1 VYIVSAFWEFWLTKF
16 SLFKQHWNSIVSS
29 FSKPLNFNSG
39 MKQNNGQ
46 SGQYLNTETIGM
58 KPKNNLTGPYFKKEL
73 ILADFRLAN
82 LSRDCSVIGRREVLT
97 GKAKFGIFG
106 DGKEIIQ
113 MALAKQFKNGDW
125 RSGYYRDQTWMMA
138 MGLYDSLEFF
148 HQLYGNIDD
157 QFNSGSGGRVFNN
170 HFSVPNINRDGTWRD
185 LTKQKNS
192 SADISP
198 TAGQMPRLLGLAYA
212 SKLFRQNKD
221 LKQFTTLSLNGNEV
235 AFGSIGD
242 ASTSE
247 GYFWETI
254 NAAGVLQVP
263 MAVSIYDDGY
273 GISVPKKYQTTK
285 GSISEI
291 LKGFETEKDKPGIR
305 IFKGKG
311 WDYPGLIKLYE
322 EGIAICREQHTPV
335 VFHIEEVTQPQGH
348 STSGSHERYKSE
360 ERLKWEIEFDPIRK
374 MREWIHSLDI
384 ATDEELDKIVVEA
397 EEEAKESRRKGWESF
412 QTPIKTERDA
422 LVKIINDRSCKCT
435 DKVKENSVDSYTEE
449 LKQVA
454 SPIRKDNFV
463 TARKILRNICG
474 TCLKADN
481 LNEELNGWLKRNY
494 ADALKG
500 YDSFLYNETPTSV
513 LNVKPVAPVY
523 SADSPE
529 VPGRQVLR
537 DNYDK
542 LFSKYPLLVTFGEDT
557 GVIGGVNQSL
567 EGLQKKFGELR
578 ITDTGIREATIL
590 GQGLGLALRGMR
602 PIAEIQYLDYLMY
615 ALQILSDDLA
625 TTHYRSAGKMVAPL
639 IISTRGHRLEGI
651 WHSGSPMSMLINSVR
666 GVYVCSPRD
675 MTRAAGF
682 YNTLL
687 EGNDPAVVIEPL
699 NGYRLKEKLPDNL
712 GEFKIQLG
720 IPEILNPGTDL
731 TIVTYG
737 STVKIAIE
745 AVKQLALHDISVEL
759 IDVQTLIPFDKNKM
773 IVESLKKTNR
783 VLFLDEDVPG
793 GTTAYMMQEVLEK
806 QNGWQFLDSPPKTL
820 AAKEHRPAYTTDGDY
835 FSKPNAEDVF
845 DVVYGMMKE
854 AVPDK
859 Y

>member
-1 VYIVSAFWEFWLTKF
+1 
-16 SLFKQHWNSIVSS
+16 
-29 FSKPLNFNSG
+29 

-46 SGQYLNTETIGM
+46 SGEYLNTETIGM
-58 KPKNNLTGPYFKKEL
+58 KPKINLTGPYFKKEL

-113 MALAKQFKNGDW
+113 MALAKQFRNGDW

-138 MGLYDSLEFF
+138 MGLYNSLEFF
-148 HQLYGNIDD
+148 HQLYGNTDD
-157 QFNSGSGGRVFNN
+157 EFHTGSGGRVFNN
-170 HFSVPNINRDGTWRD
+170 HFSVANINRDGTWRD

-221 LKQFTTLSLNGNEV
+221 LKQFKTLSVNGNEV

-291 LKGFETEKDKPGIR
+291 LKGFEAEKDKPGIR

-322 EGIAICREQHTPV
+322 EGIAICREQHVPV

-348 STSGSHERYKSE
+348 STSGSHERYKSD
-360 ERLKWEIEFDPIRK
+360 ERLRWEVEFDPIRK
-374 MREWIHSLDI
+374 MREWILSMDI
-384 ATDEELDKIVVEA
+384 ATPEELDKLAAEA

-412 QTPIKTERDA
+412 QGPIKIERDA
-422 LVKIINDRSCKCT
+422 LVKIINDRSCRCT
-435 DKVKENSVDSYTEE
+435 DKAKEESVDYFKEE
-449 LKQVA
+449 LIKVPA
-454 SPIRKDNFV
+454 PIRKDNFV
-463 TARKILRNICG
+463 AARKILRNVCG

-481 LNEELNGWLKRNY
+481 LNEELHGWLKRNY

-500 YDSFLYNETPTSV
+500 YDSYLYNEMPTSV

-523 SADSPE
+523 SAESPE

-537 DNYDK
+537 DNYDR
-542 LFSKYPLLVTFGEDT
+542 LFTKYPLLVTFGEDT
-557 GVIGGVNQSL
+557 GLIGGVNQSL

-625 TTHYRSAGKMVAPL
+625 TTHYRTAGRMIAPL

-651 WHSGSPMSMLINSVR
+651 WHSGSPMSMLINAVR
-666 GVYVCSPRD
+666 GIYVCSPRD

-687 EGNDPAVVIEPL
+687 EGNDPAIVIEPL

-759 IDVQTLIPFDKNKM
+759 IDVQTLIPFDRNKM

-793 GTTAYMMQEVLEK
+793 GTTAYLMQEVLEK
-806 QNGWQFLDSPPKTL
+806 QGGWQFLDSPPKTL

-845 DVVYGMMKE
+845 DVVYAIMKE
-854 AVPDK
+854 AKPDK

>member
-1 VYIVSAFWEFWLTKF
+1 
-16 SLFKQHWNSIVSS
+16 
-29 FSKPLNFNSG
+29 
-39 MKQNNGQ
+39 MKQNNNK
-46 SGQYLNTETIGM
+46 SGEYTNADTIEI
-58 KPKNNLTGPYFKKEL
+58 KPSGKEGYFNKESV
-73 ILADFRLAN
+73 LADFRMAN
-82 LSRDCSVIGRREVLT
+82 LSRDLSVIGRREVLT

-113 MALAKQFKNGDW
+113 LALAKQFRNGDW

-148 HQLYGNIDD
+148 HQLYGNTDD
-157 QFNSGSGGRVFNN
+157 QFNTGSGGRVFNN
-170 HFSVPNINRDGTWRD
+170 HFSVPNINPDGTWRD

-221 LKQFTTLSLNGNEV
+221 LKQFKTLSTDGNEV

-263 MAVSIYDDGY
+263 LAVSIYDDGY

-291 LKGFETEKDKPGIR
+291 LKGFESEKNKPGIR

-311 WDYPGLIKLYE
+311 WDYEGLIKLYE
-322 EGIAICREQHTPV
+322 EGIAICREQHVPV

-360 ERLKWEIEFDPIRK
+360 ERLRWEEEFDPIKK
-374 MREWIHSLDI
+374 MREWILSSEI
-384 ATDEELDKIVVEA
+384 ATAAELDKLVEEA
-397 EEEAKESRRKGWESF
+397 AEEAKESRRIGWESF
-412 QTPIKTERDA
+412 QKPIKTERDA
-422 LVKIINDRSCKCT
+422 LVKIINDRSCRCT
-435 DKVKENSVDSYTEE
+435 DKAKEDSVDNFTEE
-449 LKQVA
+449 LKRIA

-474 TCLKADN
+474 SCKTADN
-481 LNEELNGWLKRNY
+481 LNEELRGWLKRNY
-494 ADALKG
+494 KDAFAS
-500 YDSFLYNETPTSV
+500 YDSHLYNETPTSV
-513 LNVKPVAPVY
+513 LNVKPIAPVF
-523 SADSPE
+523 SAESPE

-542 LFSKYPLLVTFGEDT
+542 LFTKYPLLVTFGEDT
-557 GVIGGVNQSL
+557 GAIGGVNQSL
-567 EGLQKKFGELR
+567 EGLQKKYGELR

-590 GQGLGLALRGMR
+590 GQGLGLSLRGMR

-625 TTHYRSAGKMVAPL
+625 TTHYRTAGRMIAPL

-682 YNTLL
+682 YNMLL
-687 EGNDPAVVIEPL
+687 MGNDPGIVIEPL
-699 NGYRLKEKLPDNL
+699 NGYRLKEKMPDNL
-712 GEFKIQLG
+712 GEYRIELG
-720 IPEILNPGTDL
+720 IPEILNEGTDI
-731 TIVTYG
+731 TVITYG

-745 AVKQLALHDISVEL
+745 AVKQLAAHSISVEL
-759 IDVQTLIPFDKNKM
+759 IDVQTLVPFDRNKM

-806 QNGWQFLDSPPKTL
+806 QRGWQYLDSPPKTL
-820 AAKEHRPAYTTDGDY
+820 TAKEHRPAYTTDGDY
-835 FSKPNAEDVF
+835 FSKPSAEDVF
-845 DVVYGMMKE
+845 DTIYAILKE
-854 AVPDK
+854 AKPDK

>member
-1 VYIVSAFWEFWLTKF
+1 
-16 SLFKQHWNSIVSS
+16 
-29 FSKPLNFNSG
+29 
-39 MKQNNGQ
+39 MKQNNHQ
-46 SGQYLNTETIGM
+46 PEQLLTKESVGM
-58 KPKNNLTGPYFKKEL
+58 KQSNHQKGQNLNRQS
-73 ILADFRLAN
+73 ILTDFRMAN
-82 LSRDCSVIGRREVLT
+82 LSRDLSVIGRREVLT

-113 MALAKQFKNGDW
+113 LAMAKQFRNGDW

-148 HQLYGNIDD
+148 HQLYGNTDN
-157 QFNSGSGGRVFNN
+157 QFNTGSGGRVFNN
-170 HFSVPNINRDGTWRD
+170 HFSVPNINPDGSWRD

-198 TAGQMPRLLGLAYA
+198 TAGQMPRLLGLAFA

-221 LKQFTTLSLNGNEV
+221 LYQFTTLSTKGNEV

-263 MAVSIYDDGY
+263 LAISVYDDGY

-291 LKGFETEKDKPGIR
+291 LKGFESEKDKPGIR

-311 WDYPGLIKLYE
+311 WDYAGLIKLYE

-360 ERLKWEIEFDPIRK
+360 ERLKWEEEFDPIRK
-374 MREWIHSLDI
+374 MKEWIISSEI
-384 ATDEELDKIVVEA
+384 ATAEELDKLAAEA

-412 QTPIKTERDA
+412 QNPIKTERDA
-422 LVKIINDRSCKCT
+422 LVKIIHDRSCKCT
-435 DKVKENSVDSYTEE
+435 EKAKEESVDNYTEE
-449 LKQVA
+449 LQRVPA
-454 SPIRKDNFV
+454 PIRKDNFV
-463 TARKILRNICG
+463 TARKILRNICN
-474 TCLKADN
+474 TCMKSENLK
-481 LNEELNGWLKRNY
+481 EELQGWLKRNY
-494 ADALKG
+494 EDAQRS
-500 YDSFLYNETPTSV
+500 YDSYLYNETPTSA

-529 VPGRQVLR
+529 VPGRQILR

-557 GVIGGVNQSL
+557 GGIGGVNQSL

-590 GQGLGLALRGMR
+590 GQGLGLALRGIR

-625 TTHYRSAGKMVAPL
+625 TTHYRTAGRMIAPL

-651 WHSGSPMSMLINSVR
+651 WHSGSPMAMLINSVR
-666 GVYVCSPRD
+666 GIYVCSPRD

-687 EGNDPAVVIEPL
+687 EGKSPAIVIEPL

-712 GEFKIQLG
+712 GEFRMELG
-720 IPEILNPGTDL
+720 IPEILNEGTDI
-731 TIVTYG
+731 TIVSYG
-737 STVKIAIE
+737 STVKIAVE
-745 AVKQLALHDISVEL
+745 AVRQLALHDISVEL
-759 IDVQTLIPFDKNKM
+759 IDVQTLIPFDLKRM
-773 IVESLKKTNR
+773 IIESLKKTNR
-783 VLFLDEDVPG
+783 VLFLDEDLPG

-806 QNGWQFLDSPPKTL
+806 QGGWQYLDSPPQTL
-820 AAKEHRPAYTTDGDY
+820 TAKEHRPAYTTDGDY
-835 FSKPNAEDVF
+835 FSKPSAEDVF
-845 DVVYGMMKE
+845 DVIYAIMKE
-854 AVPDK
+854 AEPEK

>member
-1 VYIVSAFWEFWLTKF
+1 
-16 SLFKQHWNSIVSS
+16 
-29 FSKPLNFNSG
+29 
-39 MKQNNGQ
+39 MKQKSDQ
-46 SGQYLNTETIGM
+46 SEQYLN
-58 KPKNNLTGPYFKKEL
+58 KES

-82 LSRDCSVIGRREVLT
+82 LSRNLSVIGRREVLT

-113 MALAKQFKNGDW
+113 LAMAKQFKNGDW

-138 MGLYDSLEFF
+138 MGLYNSLEFF
-148 HQLYGNIDD
+148 HQLYGNTDS
-157 QFNSGSGGRVFNN
+157 QFDTGSGGRVFNN
-170 HFSVPNINRDGTWRD
+170 HFSVPNINPDGSWRD

-221 LKQFTTLSLNGNEV
+221 LQKFTTLSVKGNEV
-235 AFGSIGD
+235 AFGAIGD

-263 MAVSIYDDGY
+263 MAVSVYDDGY

-311 WDYPGLIKLYE
+311 WDYAGLIKVYE

-335 VFHIEEVTQPQGH
+335 IFHIEEVTQPQGH

-360 ERLKWEIEFDPIRK
+360 ERLKWEEEFDPIKK
-374 MREWIHSLDI
+374 MREWILSSQI
-384 ATDEELDKIVVEA
+384 ATAEELDKLMVEA
-397 EEEAKESRRKGWESF
+397 EEEAKESRKEGWESF
-412 QTPIKTERDA
+412 QSPIRIERDA
-422 LVKIINDRSCKCT
+422 LVKIINDRSCRCT
-435 DKVKENSVDSYTEE
+435 EKAKEDSVDSYAED
-449 LKQVA
+449 LVKVPA
-454 SPIRKDNFV
+454 PIRKDNFIA
-463 TARKILRNICG
+463 ARKILRNICG
-474 TCLKADN
+474 SCLKSDN
-481 LNEELNGWLKRNY
+481 LNEELQGWLKRNY
-494 ADALKG
+494 EDARRS
-500 YDSFLYNETPTSV
+500 YDSFLYNETPTSA
-513 LNVKPVAPVY
+513 LNVKPVSPVY
-523 SADSPE
+523 SADSQE
-529 VPGRQVLR
+529 VPGRQILR

-542 LFSKYPLLVTFGEDT
+542 LFSKYPLLLTFGEDV
-557 GVIGGVNQSL
+557 GSIGGVNQSL

-615 ALQILSDDLA
+615 ALQVLSDDLA
-625 TTHYRSAGKMVAPL
+625 TTHYRTAGKMVAPL

-666 GVYVCSPRD
+666 GVYVCAPRD

-687 EGNDPAVVIEPL
+687 EGNDPAIVIEPL
-699 NGYRLKEKLPDNL
+699 NGYRLKERLPDNI
-712 GEFKIQLG
+712 GEFRLQLG
-720 IPEILNPGTDL
+720 IPEVLNIGTNL

-737 STVKIAIE
+737 STVKIAME
-745 AVKQLALHDISVEL
+745 AVKQLALHDISAEL
-759 IDVQTLIPFDKNKM
+759 IDVQTLVPFDRNKM
-773 IVESLKKTNR
+773 ILESLKKTNR
-783 VLFLDEDVPG
+783 ILFLDEDLPG
-793 GTTAYMMQEVLEK
+793 GTTAYMMQEVIEK
-806 QNGWQFLDSPPKTL
+806 QSGWQFLDSPPKTL
-820 AAKEHRPAYTTDGDY
+820 TAKEHRPAYTTDGDY
-835 FSKPNAEDVF
+835 FSKPSVEDVF
-845 DVVYGMMKE
+845 DTVYGMMKE
-854 AVPDK
+854 AVPEK

>member
-1 VYIVSAFWEFWLTKF
+1 
-16 SLFKQHWNSIVSS
+16 
-29 FSKPLNFNSG
+29 
-39 MKQNNGQ
+39 MKQNINQ
-46 SGQYLNTETIGM
+46 SGQQLN
-58 KPKNNLTGPYFKKEL
+58 KES

-82 LSRDCSVIGRREVLT
+82 LSRNLSIIGRREVLT

-106 DGKEIIQ
+106 DGKEIVQIA
-113 MALAKQFKNGDW
+113 MAKQFKNGDW

-148 HQLYGNIDD
+148 HQLYGNTDN
-157 QFNSGSGGRVFNN
+157 QFHTGSGGRVFNN
-170 HFSVPNINRDGTWRD
+170 HFSVPNINPDGSWRD

-221 LKQFTTLSLNGNEV
+221 LQQFKMLSVKGNEV

-263 MAVSIYDDGY
+263 MAVSVYDDGY

-311 WDYPGLIKLYE
+311 WDYTGLIKLYE

-360 ERLKWEIEFDPIRK
+360 ERLKWEEEYDPIKK
-374 MREWIHSLDI
+374 MREWILSSQI
-384 ATDEELDKIVVEA
+384 ATAEELDKLAVEA

-412 QTPIKTERDA
+412 QYPIRIERDA
-422 LVKIINDRSCKCT
+422 LVKIINDRSCRCT
-435 DKVKENSVDSYTEE
+435 EKAKEESVDSYAED
-449 LKQVA
+449 LKKVPA
-454 SPIRKDNFV
+454 PIRKDNFV

-474 TCLKADN
+474 SCLKSDN
-481 LNEELNGWLKRNY
+481 LNEELQGWLKRNY
-494 ADALKG
+494 EDARRS

-513 LNVKPVAPVY
+513 LNVKPVSPVY

-529 VPGRQVLR
+529 VPGRQILR

-542 LFSKYPLLVTFGEDT
+542 LFSKYPLLLTFGEDV
-557 GVIGGVNQSL
+557 GGIGGVNQSL

-615 ALQILSDDLA
+615 ALQVLSDDLA
-625 TTHYRSAGKMVAPL
+625 TTHYRTAGRMIAPL

-666 GVYVCSPRD
+666 GIYVCSPRD

-687 EGNDPAVVIEPL
+687 EGKDPAIVIEPL

-712 GEFKIQLG
+712 GEFRLQLG
-720 IPEILNPGTDL
+720 IPEILAAGTDL

-737 STVKIAIE
+737 STVKIAVE
-745 AVKQLALHDISVEL
+745 AVKQLALHDIAIEL
-759 IDVQTLIPFDKNKM
+759 IDVQTLVPFDRNKM
-773 IVESLKKTNR
+773 ILESLKKTNR
-783 VLFLDEDVPG
+783 ILFLDEDLPG

-806 QNGWQFLDSPPKTL
+806 QGGWQYLDSPPKTL
-820 AAKEHRPAYTTDGDY
+820 TAKEHRPAYTTDGDY
-835 FSKPNAEDVF
+835 FSKPSAEDVF
-845 DVVYGMMKE
+845 DVIYAMMKE
-854 AVPDK
+854 AVPEK
-859 Y
+859 YL

>member
-1 VYIVSAFWEFWLTKF
+1 
-16 SLFKQHWNSIVSS
+16 
-29 FSKPLNFNSG
+29 
-39 MKQNNGQ
+39 MKQEKTVI
-46 SGQYLNTETIGM
+46 NTRAD
-58 KPKNNLTGPYFKKEL
+58 KES

-82 LSRDCSVIGRREVLT
+82 LSRNLSVIGRKEVLT

-106 DGKEIIQ
+106 DGKEIVQIA
-113 MALAKQFKNGDW
+113 MAKQFRNGDW

-148 HQLYGNIDD
+148 HQLYGNTDN
-157 QFNSGSGGRVFNN
+157 QFSTGSGGRVFNN
-170 HFSVPNINRDGTWRD
+170 HFSIPNINPDGSWRD

-198 TAGQMPRLLGLAYA
+198 TAGQMLRLLGLAYA

-221 LKQFTTLSLNGNEV
+221 LSQFKTFSVNGNEV

-263 MAVSIYDDGY
+263 LAVSVYDDGY

-285 GSISEI
+285 GSISDI
-291 LKGFETEKDKPGIR
+291 LRGFESEKDRPGIR

-311 WDYPGLIKLYE
+311 WDYEGLIKMYE

-335 VFHIEEVTQPQGH
+335 LFHIEEVTQPQGH
-348 STSGSHERYKSE
+348 STSGSHERYKSP
-360 ERLKWEIEFDPIRK
+360 ERLKWEEDFDPIRK
-374 MREWIHSLDI
+374 MREWIEKNAI
-384 ATDEELDKIVVEA
+384 ATPEELDRLVAEA
-397 EEEAKESRRKGWESF
+397 DEEAKEARRKGWESF
-412 QTPIKTERDA
+412 QSPIKTERDA
-422 LVKIINDRSCKCT
+422 LVKIINDRKCRCSENA
-435 DKVKENSVDSYTEE
+435 KEESVDRFSEE
-449 LKQVA
+449 LQSVPN
-454 SPIRKDNFV
+454 PIRKDNFV
-463 TARKILRNICG
+463 AARRILRNICHD
-474 TCLKADN
+474 CKNSDN
-481 LNEELNGWLKRNY
+481 LNEDLHGWLKRNY
-494 ADALKG
+494 NDALQS
-500 YDSFLYNETPTSV
+500 YDSYLYNETPTSV

-523 SADSPE
+523 SENSPE

-537 DNYDK
+537 ENYDK
-542 LFSKYPLLVTFGEDT
+542 LFAKNPLLLTFGEDT
-557 GVIGGVNQSL
+557 GHIGGVNQSL
-567 EGLQKKFGELR
+567 EGLQKKYGELR

-590 GQGLGLALRGMR
+590 GQGLGLSLRGLR

-615 ALQILSDDLA
+615 ALQVLSDDLA
-625 TTHYRSAGKMVAPL
+625 TTHYRTAGRMIAPL

-651 WHSGSPMSMLINSVR
+651 WHSGSPMGMLINSVR
-666 GVYVCSPRD
+666 GIYVCSPRD

-687 EGNDPAVVIEPL
+687 EGKDPAIVIEPL
-699 NGYRLKEKLPDNL
+699 NGYRLKERLPDNI
-712 GEFKIQLG
+712 GEYRLPLG
-720 IPEILNPGTDL
+720 IPEIMHEGTDL

-737 STVKIAIE
+737 STVKIAAE
-745 AVKQLALHDISVEL
+745 AVKHLEAHGISAEL
-759 IDVQTLIPFDKNKM
+759 IDVQTLIPFDRNNM

-783 VLFLDEDVPG
+783 VLFLDEDLPG

-806 QNGWQFLDSPPKTL
+806 QGGWKYLDSPPKTL
-820 AAKEHRPAYTTDGDY
+820 SAKEHRPAYTTDGDY

-845 DVVYGMMKE
+845 DVVYEMMKE
-854 AVPDK
+854 SYPDK
-859 Y
+859 YKA

>member
-1 VYIVSAFWEFWLTKF
+1 
-16 SLFKQHWNSIVSS
+16 
-29 FSKPLNFNSG
+29 
-39 MKQNNGQ
+39 MKQNNHESGQYLTKEIIDMKQVKNQ
-46 SGQYLNTETIGM
+46 SGQYFN
-58 KPKNNLTGPYFKKEL
+58 KES
-73 ILADFRLAN
+73 ILADFRMAN
-82 LSRDCSVIGRREVLT
+82 LSRNLSVIGRREVLT

-113 MALAKQFKNGDW
+113 LALAKQFRNGDW

-148 HQLYGNIDD
+148 HQLYGNTDN
-157 QFNSGSGGRVFNN
+157 QFNTGSGGRVFNN
-170 HFSVPNINRDGTWRD
+170 HFSIPNINPDGSWRD

-221 LKQFTTLSLNGNEV
+221 IQQFTTLSLKGNEV

-263 MAVSIYDDGY
+263 MAVSVYDDGY

-311 WDYPGLIKLYE
+311 WDYVGLIKLYE

-360 ERLKWEIEFDPIRK
+360 ERLKWEDEFDPIRK
-374 MREWIHSLDI
+374 MREWILSSEI
-384 ATDEELDKIVVEA
+384 ATSQELDKLALEA

-412 QTPIKTERDA
+412 QNPIRIERDA

-435 DKVKENSVDSYTEE
+435 EKSKEDSIENFTEDLKKVP
-449 LKQVA
+449 A
-454 SPIRKDNFV
+454 PIRKDNFV

-474 TCLKADN
+474 SCLKSGY
-481 LNEELNGWLKRNY
+481 LNEELQGWLKRNY
-494 ADALKG
+494 ADALKS
-500 YDSFLYNETPTSV
+500 YDSYLYNETPTSA
-513 LNVKPVAPVY
+513 LNVKPVPPVY
-523 SADSPE
+523 SADAQE
-529 VPGRQVLR
+529 VPGRQILR

-557 GVIGGVNQSL
+557 GGIGGVNQSL

-590 GQGLGLALRGMR
+590 GQGLGLSLRGLR

-615 ALQILSDDLA
+615 ALQVLSDDLA
-625 TTHYRSAGKMVAPL
+625 TTHYRTAGRMIAPL

-666 GVYVCSPRD
+666 GIYVCSPRD

-687 EGNDPAVVIEPL
+687 EGNSPAIVIEPL
-699 NGYRLKEKLPDNL
+699 NGYRLKEKMPDNI
-712 GEFKIQLG
+712 GEFRLELG
-720 IPEILNPGTDL
+720 IPEIMNHGTDL

-737 STVKIAIE
+737 STAKIALE
-745 AVKQLALHDISVEL
+745 AVKQLALHEISIEL
-759 IDVQTLIPFDKNKM
+759 IDAQTLIPFDRNRM

-783 VLFLDEDVPG
+783 VLFLDEDLPG

-806 QNGWQFLDSPPKTL
+806 QGGWQYLDSPPKTL
-820 AAKEHRPAYTTDGDY
+820 TAKEHRPAYTTDGDY
-835 FSKPNAEDVF
+835 FSKPSAEDVF
-845 DVVYGMMKE
+845 DIIYGMMKE
-854 AVPDK
+854 AKPEK
-859 Y
+859 F